1 MHTYRQIIARLKRK
15 ANTRNV
21 AGMARFGIN
30 TKATLGISVNDLR
43 VLAKEIGKNH
53 ELAQRLWWSGIHEA
67 RILAAL
73 IDEPDRI
80 TSRQLESWVN
90 DFDSWDICDQVSGLF
105 ERTPLGREKIP
116 KWARSDQEFVKRAAF
131 AMIAG
136 LAVHDKAAPDRLFER
151 YLQIIKRA
159 ATDDRNFV
167 KKAVN
172 WALRGI
178 GKRNRTLNR
187 RAIAVA
193 REIKALDSRAAR
205 WIAADAI
212 RELTSVHVRRRLSSR
227 AGHL

>member
-1 MHTYRQIIARLKRK
+1 MTYRQIITRLKRM
-15 ANTRNV
+15 ANPRNV

-30 TKATLGISVNDLR
+30 AKGTLGISVNDLR
-43 VLAKEIGKNH
+43 ALAKEIGKDH
-53 ELAQRLWWSGIHEA
+53 EIAQRLWTSGIHEA

-73 IDEPDRI
+73 VDEPDRI
-80 TSRQLESWVN
+80 TRRQLDRWVN

-105 ERTPLGREKIP
+105 EQTPLGREKIP
-116 KWARSDQEFVKRAAF
+116 MWAKSDREFVKRSAF

-136 LAVHDKAAPDRLFER
+136 IAVHDKTAPDSQFER
-151 YLQIIKRA
+151 YLRLINRA
-159 ATDDRNFV
+159 ASDERNFV

-178 GKRNRTLNR
+178 GKRNRSLNR
-187 RAIAVA
+187 RATAVA
-193 REIKALDSRAAR
+193 KEIKALDSRAAR
-205 WIAADAI
+205 WIAADAL

>member
-1 MHTYRQIIARLKRK
+1 MLTYSQIITRLKRMG
-15 ANTRNV
+15 NPRNV
-21 AGMARFGIN
+21 AGMARFGIS
-30 TKATLGISVNDLR
+30 TKGTLGISVNDLMA
-43 VLAKEIGKNH
+43 LAKEIGRDH
-53 ELAQRLWWSGIHEA
+53 ALAQRLWTSGIHEA

-73 IDEPDRI
+73 VDEPARI
-80 TSRQLESWVN
+80 SGRQIERWVN

-116 KWARSDQEFVKRAAF
+116 QWAKSDREFVKRAAF

-136 LAVHDKAAPDRLFER
+136 LAFHDKTAPDRLFER

-178 GKRNRTLNR
+178 GKRNRSLNR
-187 RAIAVA
+187 RAVEVA
-193 REIKALDSRAAR
+193 NEIKSLDSRAAR
-205 WIAADAI
+205 WIAADAL
-212 RELTSVHVRRRLSSR
+212 RELTSKAVQQRLR
-227 AGHL
+227 L